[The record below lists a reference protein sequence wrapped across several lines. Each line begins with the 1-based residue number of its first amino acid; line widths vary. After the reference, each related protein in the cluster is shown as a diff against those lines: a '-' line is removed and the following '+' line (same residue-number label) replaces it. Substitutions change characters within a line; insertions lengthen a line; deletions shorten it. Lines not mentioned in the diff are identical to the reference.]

1 MTLAVYSG
9 FVSVTVLA
17 IILILRGC
25 WLLFVCKSDPLKA
38 ILPSIAMKMFNFG
51 KAKQSHKIMED
62 NS

>member
-38 ILPSIAMKMFNFG
+38 ILPSIAMQMLFRS
-51 KAKQSHKIMED
+51 KANKSHKVMEE